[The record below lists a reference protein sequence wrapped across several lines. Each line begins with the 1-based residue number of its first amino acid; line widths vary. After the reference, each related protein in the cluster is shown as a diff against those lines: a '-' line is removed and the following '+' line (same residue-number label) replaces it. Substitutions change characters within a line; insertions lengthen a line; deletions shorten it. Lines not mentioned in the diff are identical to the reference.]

1 MAIQRYR
8 PLSLIDQLQ
17 REMASVFNTPA
28 TESNFGSE
36 EWTPAVDIAET
47 ANDYQIHADLPGVKS
62 EDIEV
67 TAESG
72 VLTIKGQRQ
81 EKTEEEKAHFKR
93 VERFTGTFMRRFT
106 LPETADIE
114 HIKAT
119 TRDGVLELVIPKI
132 PQTQPKRINVEVA
145 G

>member
-8 PLSLIDQLQ
+8 PVSLIDQLQ
-17 REMASVFNTPA
+17 REMASVFNPPSV
-28 TESNFGSE
+28 ESNFGSE

-47 ANDYQIHADLPGVKS
+47 AQAYLIHADLPGVKS
-62 EDIEV
+62 EEIEV

-81 EKTEEEKAHFKR
+81 SKTEEEKDHYKR
-93 VERFTGTFMRRFT
+93 IERFTGTFMRRFT
-106 LPETADIE
+106 LPETADIDN
-114 HIKAT
+114 IKAT
-119 TRDGVLELVIPKI
+119 TRDGVLELMIPKI
-132 PQTQPKRINVEVA
+132 PQIQPKRINVEI

>member
-8 PLSLIDQLQ
+8 PVSLIDQLQ
-17 REMASVFNTPA
+17 REMASVFNPPSV
-28 TESNFGSE
+28 ESNFGSE

-47 ANDYQIHADLPGVKS
+47 AQAFQIHADLPGVKS

-81 EKTEEEKAHFKR
+81 SKTEEEKDHYKR
-93 VERFTGTFMRRFT
+93 IERFTGTFMRRFT
-106 LPETADIE
+106 LPETADIDN
-114 HIKAT
+114 IKAT
-119 TRDGVLELVIPKI
+119 TRDGVLELMIPKI
-132 PQTQPKRINVEVA
+132 PQTQPKRINVEV

>member
-8 PLSLIDQLQ
+8 PVSLIDQLQ
-17 REMASVFNTPA
+17 REMASVFNPPSV
-28 TESNFGSE
+28 ESNFGSE
-36 EWTPAVDIAET
+36 EWTPAVDIAES
-47 ANDYQIHADLPGVKS
+47 AESYQIHADLPGVKP

-81 EKTEEEKAHFKR
+81 AKSEQDNDHYKR
-93 VERFTGTFMRRFT
+93 IERFTGTFMRRFT

-114 HIKAT
+114 YIKAN

-132 PQTQPKRINVEVA
+132 PQTQPKRITVEVA
-145 G
+145 

>member
-17 REMASVFNTPA
+17 REMASVFNAPA

-47 ANDYQIHADLPGVKS
+47 ATDYQINADLPGVKS

-72 VLTIKGQRQ
+72 VLTTKGQRQ

-145 G
+145 

>member
-8 PLSLIDQLQ
+8 PVSLIDQLQ
-17 REMASVFNTPA
+17 REMASVFNPPA
-28 TESNFGSE
+28 VESNFGSE

-47 ANDYQIHADLPGVKS
+47 TEAFQIHADLPGVKS

-72 VLTIKGQRQ
+72 VLTIKGQRND
-81 EKTEEEKAHFKR
+81 KTETEKDNFKR
-93 VERFTGTFMRRFT
+93 IERFTGTFMRRFT

-114 HIKAT
+114 NIKAT

-145 G
+145 